1 MKKYPLVLLS
11 LSLLLSEIIL
21 KINSTAGFVF
31 YCALITGCVIALS
44 KAESLDNQGKLM
56 IVFMILPTI
65 RIADLVIGFDFLLRS
80 FIVYNIL
87 LFLVIF
93 YCVKLEINPG
103 YTKKKIALLPIMILI
118 GIVFGLFWNNFFFT
132 EKWIGYL
139 FMLPVI
145 VYAEEVLFRGMI
157 QNLIG
162 REYNGVSAVFFT
174 SLLYWIFSLSYGLAI
189 SLFFFAV
196 SLVLCLIYQR
206 TKNIYLTMALSFVVQ
221 LFVLVLA

>member
-1 MKKYPLVLLS
+1 MKKYLLVLLS

-65 RIADLVIGFDFLLRS
+65 RIADLVIGFDFLIRS
-80 FIVYNIL
+80 FIVYNL
-87 LFLVIF
+87 FLFLVVF

-103 YTKKKIALLPIMILI
+103 YTKKKLALLPVMILM
-118 GIVFGLFWNNFFFT
+118 GVVFGLLWNNFFFT
-132 EKWIGYL
+132 EKWMGFL

-162 REYNGVSAVFFT
+162 KEYNGLSAIFFT
-174 SLLYWIFSLSYGLAI
+174 SLLYWAFSLSYGLAI
-189 SLFFFAV
+189 SLFFFVV
-196 SLVLCLIYQR
+196 SLILCLVYQR
-206 TKNIYLTMALSFVVQ
+206 TKNIFLTMAMSLVVH
-221 LFVLVLA
+221 LFVLVI